1 MVWLKLPSTLVLSL
15 LVSTEVLASNMYCCQ
30 DVVSNR
36 RVCGDVV
43 PEQCMGRGYKV
54 IDGQGTV
61 IREVGPPLT
70 AEQKAEK
77 EAEAKR
83 KLELEAAQREQRR
96 RDAALLETYTS
107 LDDIDRLQARAEE
120 EIKKGMALAEERI
133 AEAEKRRQKFAD
145 EAEFYKKKTLP
156 TEVRRG
162 LQTANDEIQAQ
173 KNLLASK
180 QQDLDATQAKY
191 AKDRRRYR
199 ELTSAGTR
207 ALHPAAGATPPR
219 PVAADPAK

>member
-1 MVWLKLPSTLVLSL
+1 MVWPKSMIFMLVL
-15 LVSTEVLASNMYCCQ
+15 LASANAAANNLYCCQ
-30 DVVSNR
+30 DATSNR
-36 RVCGDVV
+36 RVCADVV
-43 PEQCMGRGYKV
+43 PELCKSRGYKV
-54 IDGQGTV
+54 IDRQGTV
-61 IREVGPPLT
+61 IREVGPPMT
-70 AEQKAEK
+70 PEQKAEK
-77 EAEAKR
+77 AAEAKR

-107 LDDIDRLQARAEE
+107 IDDIDRLQARAEI

-145 EAEFYKKKTLP
+145 EAEFYKNKTLP

-191 AKDRRRYR
+191 AEDRRRYR

-219 PVAADPAK
+219 PITADPTN